1 MKNIQTRQIT
11 YASAFLALALVLPF
25 LTAQI
30 PEIGRALLPMHI
42 PVLLCGFICGSKY
55 GGIVGFIAPLLRSL
69 LFGMPPMYPVAL
81 AMSFELAVYG
91 IIAGLLFSLLSK
103 KLINYY
109 ISLIIAMFV
118 GRVVWGLTMIILLSF
133 SDTTFTFETFI
144 GAAMLNAIPGIL
156 IQFILIPPLVKIY
169 YKYTNA

>member
-1 MKNIQTRQIT
+1 MKNKQIRQIT

>member
-1 MKNIQTRQIT
+1 MNNNQTRQIT

-30 PEIGRALLPMHI
+30 PEIGRTLLPMHI
-42 PVLLCGFICGSKY
+42 PVILCGFICGSKY
-55 GGIVGFIAPLLRSL
+55 GGIIGFIAPLLRSL

-109 ISLIIAMFV
+109 ISLVTAMLV

-133 SDTTFTFETFI
+133 SESAFTFDAFI
-144 GAAMLNAIPGIL
+144 GAVMLNAIPGIL

>member
-1 MKNIQTRQIT
+1 MKNKQIRQIT

-91 IIAGLLFSLLSK
+91 IIAGIMFTLLSK

-109 ISLIIAMFV
+109 ISLIIAMIA
-118 GRVVWGLTMIILLSF
+118 GRIVWGIMIYIYFSISNTSFTLTDLYLATIVSA
-133 SDTTFTFETFI
+133 T
-144 GAAMLNAIPGIL
+144 PGII
-156 IQFILIPPLVKIY
+156 IQLILIPPLVKIY